1 MNWEP
6 PSNWHR
12 FFVIDVHTG
21 GEPLRVIVQG
31 FPPPAGATMLEKRRD
46 ARDRFDGLR
55 RTLMWE
61 PRGHADMYGCLLTEP
76 VTPDGDAGVLFM
88 HNQGFSTMCGHGV
101 IGVAKVG
108 LECGLLLPREPGT
121 LRLDTPAGRVTA
133 YAEMRG
139 DRVGKVVFDNVPS
152 FVLESDVFAEVEG
165 WGSIRGDIAFGGA
178 FYFYV
183 DARDLGLSIEASQ
196 ATRIVRLGQQ
206 IKKALL
212 DHPIRHPVGEK
223 DLNFLYGVI
232 FVEELSDSH
241 SRNACVFADGEL
253 DRSPTGTGVSGRAAI
268 QHRKRGISPGQILTV
283 EGIIGSSFEV
293 QVVEETRVADLEAV
307 IPRVSGTAHIVGK
320 SEILVDP
327 MDPFGEGFFL
337 RC

>member
-1 MNWEP
+1 MNWDP

-12 FFVIDVHTG
+12 FVVIDAHTG

-31 FPPPAGATMLEKRRD
+31 FPSPAGATMLEKRRD

-88 HNQGFSTMCGHGV
+88 HNQGFSTMCGHGI
-101 IGVAKVG
+101 IGVATVG
-108 LECGLLLPREPGT
+108 LECGLLLPRQPGT

-133 YAEMRG
+133 KTETAG
-139 DRVGKVVFDNVPS
+139 DRVGKVTFDNVPS
-152 FVLESDVFAEVEG
+152 FVLERDVVTEVDG
-165 WGSIRGDIAFGGA
+165 WGRIRGDIAFGGA

-183 DARDLGLSIEASQ
+183 NARDLGLSIEPAQAS
-196 ATRIVRLGQQ
+196 RIVNLGQQ
-206 IKKALL
+206 IKTSLSRY
-212 DHPIRHPVGEK
+212 PIRHPAGEE

-268 QHRKRGISPGQILTV
+268 LHRKGGICAGQILTV
-283 EGIIGSSFEV
+283 ESIIGSCFEV
-293 QVVEETRVADLEAV
+293 EVVHETRVADLAAV
-307 IPRVSGTAHIVGK
+307 IPRVSGTAHIIGK
-320 SEILVDP
+320 SEILLDP
-327 MDPFGEGFFL
+327 EDPFGEGFFL